1 MKRIVVACGSG
12 IATSGLVA
20 NKINN
25 LLEERGM
32 VGKAR
37 ADSIDIKSI
46 DLEIG
51 TADIFV
57 SITPTFDLSNVRI
70 PLFSGIPF
78 LTGIGEEEIM
88 DQIVGLL

>member
-51 TADIFV
+51 MADIFV

-70 PLFSGIPF
+70 PTFSGIPF

-88 DQIVGLL
+88 DLIVGLL

>member
-1 MKRIVVACGSG
+1 MKHIVVACGSG

-25 LLEERGM
+25 MLEVRGL
-32 VGKAR
+32 VGRAK
-37 ADSIDIKSI
+37 ADSIDIKSM
-46 DLEIG
+46 DLEMG

-57 SITPTFDLSNVRI
+57 SITPTFDLSNIKI
-70 PLFSGIPF
+70 PTFSGIPF

-88 DQIVGLL
+88 DQITQFL

>member
-25 LLEERGM
+25 MLEVRGL
-32 VGKAR
+32 VGRAK
-37 ADSIDIKSI
+37 ADSIDIKSM
-46 DLEIG
+46 DLEMG

-57 SITPTFDLSNVRI
+57 SITPTFDLSNIKI
-70 PLFSGIPF
+70 PTFSGMPF

-88 DQIVGLL
+88 DQITQFL

>member
-51 TADIFV
+51 TADIFAV
-57 SITPTFDLSNVRI
+57 SYTHLAVYKRQ
-70 PLFSGIPF
+70 LYR
-78 LTGIGEEEIM
+78 
-88 DQIVGLL
+88 

>member
-46 DLEIG
+46 DLER
-51 TADIFV
+51 
-57 SITPTFDLSNVRI
+57 RI
-70 PLFSGIPF
+70 YLFPLHQPLIYQMSGYRPSAVF
-78 LTGIGEEEIM
+78 HF
-88 DQIVGLL
+88 

>member
-25 LLEERGM
+25 MLEVRGL
-32 VGKAR
+32 VGRAK
-37 ADSIDIKSI
+37 ADSIDIKSM
-46 DLEIG
+46 DLEMG

-57 SITPTFDLSNVRI
+57 SITPTFDLSNIKI
-70 PLFSGIPF
+70 PTFSGIPF
-78 LTGIGEEEIM
+78 
-88 DQIVGLL
+88 

>member
-25 LLEERGM
+25 MLEVRGL
-32 VGKAR
+32 VGRAK
-37 ADSIDIKSI
+37 ADSIDIKSM
-46 DLEIG
+46 DLEMG

-57 SITPTFDLSNVRI
+57 SITPTFDLSNIKI
-70 PLFSGIPF
+70 PTFSGIPF
-78 LTGIGEEEIM
+78 LTGIGAEEIM
-88 DQIVGLL
+88 DQITQFL

>member
-1 MKRIVVACGSG
+1 MKRIVVACGSV

-25 LLEERGM
+25 MLEVRGL
-32 VGKAR
+32 VGRAK
-37 ADSIDIKSI
+37 ADSIDIKSM
-46 DLEIG
+46 DLEMG

-57 SITPTFDLSNVRI
+57 SITPTFDLSNIKI
-70 PLFSGIPF
+70 PTFSGIPF

-88 DQIVGLL
+88 DQITQFL

>member
-46 DLEIG
+46 DLEMG
-51 TADIFV
+51 AGDIVVPFH
-57 SITPTFDLSNVRI
+57 PPFDLSNVRI
-70 PLFSGIPF
+70 PTFSGIPF

>member
-25 LLEERGM
+25 MLEVRGL
-32 VGKAR
+32 VGRAK
-37 ADSIDIKSI
+37 ADSIDIKSM
-46 DLEIG
+46 DLEMG

-57 SITPTFDLSNVRI
+57 SITPTFDLSNIKI
-70 PLFSGIPF
+70 PTFSGIPF

-88 DQIVGLL
+88 DQITQFL